1 MSSSSFSHD
10 PDSFAARELRLKEI
24 REQAERELRAK
35 TNVNE
40 RLPTVGIASP
50 ETGYYGLPLLKK
62 PAWTWEIPIYFFVG
76 GAAGAA
82 AVVGNI
88 AKMTGADPKLVND
101 ARWLAAIGGAI
112 SPALLVADLG
122 MPSRFIH
129 MLRVFKI
136 QSPMS
141 VGSWT
146 LVFFSTS
153 SAAAAFSSAVQ
164 KRSGSNGLFRVFES
178 AADFSA
184 ALTGTVL
191 CTYTGVLVGATAIPA
206 WNQNVSIL
214 PVHFAA
220 SGLSSAVSILELRGN
235 YSPALNSLGVVSALC
250 ETALAATLE
259 VRKKPAQEP
268 LHKGRSGWLM
278 RAAGLLSGP
287 IPLLLRLFAGTST
300 SMRSK
305 RLRNAAAIS
314 SITGSLATRVAWV
327 QAGKE
332 SAVNPAIPLQLPPAS
347 RKDRIEFR

>member
-164 KRSGSNGLFRVFES
+164 KR
-178 AADFSA
+178 
-184 ALTGTVL
+184 
-191 CTYTGVLVGATAIPA
+191 
-206 WNQNVSIL
+206 
-214 PVHFAA
+214 
-220 SGLSSAVSILELRGN
+220 
-235 YSPALNSLGVVSALC
+235 
-250 ETALAATLE
+250 
-259 VRKKPAQEP
+259 
-268 LHKGRSGWLM
+268 
-278 RAAGLLSGP
+278 
-287 IPLLLRLFAGTST
+287 
-300 SMRSK
+300 
-305 RLRNAAAIS
+305 
-314 SITGSLATRVAWV
+314 
-327 QAGKE
+327 
-332 SAVNPAIPLQLPPAS
+332 
-347 RKDRIEFR
+347 